1 MDFPDVISIISALRA
16 LAEKGHDEA
25 TFNLACFYF
34 GGYGVSQDFTM
45 AYTHFTASA
54 KSGNPRALMWLRAC
68 LLDEGTVT
76 ARKYAVG
83 GATSGA
89 RALLRLD

>member
-34 GGYGVSQDFTM
+34 GGFGVSQV
-45 AYTHFTASA
+45 A
-54 KSGNPRALMWLRAC
+54 NRPCLRVC
-68 LLDEGTVT
+68 
-76 ARKYAVG
+76 Y
-83 GATSGA
+83 
-89 RALLRLD
+89 